1 MTCYKKITGF
11 FNFGVGIFKIDVNKV
26 VGGKNMN
33 NLIDVDPSRLED
45 TATRVESADLDYQRL
60 YASLYSEVDRL
71 DGNWGGKDNKAFS
84 GKIRSYEEDFRQIS
98 IIMRQYSEFLRA
110 SARAY
115 RETQEELA
123 NCANRL
129 RGSHG

>member
-1 MTCYKKITGF
+1 
-11 FNFGVGIFKIDVNKV
+11 
-26 VGGKNMN
+26 MN

-45 TATRVESADLDYQRL
+45 TATKVESADGDYQRL
-60 YASLYSEVDRL
+60 FASLYSEVDHL
-71 DGNWGGKDNKAFS
+71 DTNWGGKDNKAFS

-98 IIMRQYSEFLRA
+98 LIMRQYAEFLRA

-115 RETQEELA
+115 RETQDELT

-129 RGSHG
+129 RGN

>member
-1 MTCYKKITGF
+1 
-11 FNFGVGIFKIDVNKV
+11 
-26 VGGKNMN
+26 MN